1 MCQDI
6 CDNYVPQLSW
16 LFTNKFSTTRYMK
29 VKRMGITEIL
39 RRIWLLANQIKSSES
54 FSKQPTQLIVN
65 LNSSLRHTIV
75 TNVTFFHYCDT
86 WWNSYKKWLLA
97 NKAEAKRRE
106 KRPSKTA
113 PAKIQGQF
121 SLFQYC
127 KRPLRWGQST
137 LALLWARGL
146 YGHDAWQGFS
156 TAKTAGMF
164 QFYNSIILEKCPTH
178 FLFCF

>member
-1 MCQDI
+1 MFQSEFSMNLS
-6 CDNYVPQLSW
+6 NYVIKLADSNFKTFTSENKPTFW
-16 LFTNKFSTTRYMK
+16 LIKFLALFEFCFTFDNLWKKNPLWEAFSNFEK
-29 VKRMGITEIL
+29 
-39 RRIWLLANQIKSSES
+39 
-54 FSKQPTQLIVN
+54 
-65 LNSSLRHTIV
+65 
-75 TNVTFFHYCDT
+75 T

-146 YGHDAWQGFS
+146 KGHDAWQGFS
-156 TAKTAGMF
+156 PTKTAGMF
-164 QFYNSIILEKCPTH
+164 QIIY
-178 FLFCF
+178 

>member
-1 MCQDI
+1 MLN
-6 CDNYVPQLSW
+6 DNMPNVP
-16 LFTNKFSTTRYMK
+16 
-29 VKRMGITEIL
+29 ITIL
-39 RRIWLLANQIKSSES
+39 RVFIELHRYLIKLTKPLTTFAWSNFKQSCFTFCNLGKKFPFWEN
-54 FSKQPTQLIVN
+54 FS
-65 LNSSLRHTIV
+65 
-75 TNVTFFHYCDT
+75 NVEKA
-86 WWNSYKKWLLA
+86 WWNCYKKWLLA

-164 QFYNSIILEKCPTH
+164 QF
-178 FLFCF
+178 

>member
-1 MCQDI
+1 MI
-6 CDNYVPQLSW
+6 NIPNVPIRSLGVFIELGIKLSS
-16 LFTNKFSTTRYMK
+16 LNH
-29 VKRMGITEIL
+29 
-39 RRIWLLANQIKSSES
+39 WLLEISPLLPDQISSNVVLH
-54 FSKQPTQLIVN
+54 LIILGKKIPLWEN
-65 LNSSLRHTIV
+65 FN
-75 TNVTFFHYCDT
+75 NFEKA

-146 YGHDAWQGFS
+146 KGHDAWKGFS

-164 QFYNSIILEKCPTH
+164 
-178 FLFCF
+178 